1 MTTQYAPPLAVNF
14 VWNFADSEAVNP
26 IIDIV
31 RKSFARDKDKPFS
44 RGLNIPLF
52 FYSSLNANKIP
63 DDSPNPLA
71 NKNVI
76 FVFTSVNTN
85 GRENWRKYVEE
96 LPTSPTTAI
105 VPIAID
111 KNGLTHRGSLAG
123 ANCIRVYDWPTDN
136 ADLYA
141 IISLAHEIYRYGCSS
156 IDPDN
161 SGKMSSITIFLS
173 HAKAGDTGRLHSEEI
188 TKFLDNSNLN
198 RFFDA
203 TEISP
208 GFQFDQEIE
217 KSVKNSTLVAIESDA
232 YSSRYWCQREILC
245 AKQHDR
251 PIVVVNSLNDYED
264 RIFPAASNVPC
275 VHVSSEA
282 PLSQRDILRILSAA
296 LLETVR
302 YSYSVQYLE
311 YYKKIGWVEDECELS
326 ARPPEIRQALKVKNN
341 NQKKIC
347 YPEPPIYSAEAD
359 WHGHLGIEAFTPLWN
374 LAEQN
379 SLRQQIIG
387 ISISDVQGDNFSSNH
402 IHPDNLIRLTQDIA
416 RHLLARSATLI
427 YGGDL
432 RPGGFTEFVLD
443 EAAILKERIGGTLP
457 KVENHLAWPLY
468 VSEPEIVAWRAK
480 YSDVMKTV
488 EHEIPID
495 VVSGLA
501 QDVFLPPVTPENV
514 YVWSRCLTAMRERSI
529 ASSTV
534 RICSGG
540 KLSGY
545 KGKMPGVLEE
555 IVLALSSKK
564 PTFLLGAFGG
574 VVESVCRLLLTKT
587 EQEALTENWQN
598 SHNSGYS
605 ELQTIARS
613 HEKECDYG
621 AVTAFLHKQ
630 NITDLARC
638 CGLSE
643 DEYTRIMRS
652 PFVDEC
658 LYLILKGLNNL
669 SSGKS

>member
-1 MTTQYAPPLAVNF
+1 MSKQYTPPIAVNF
-14 VWNFADSEAVNP
+14 IWNFADSAAVTP
-26 IIDIV
+26 IIDVV

-44 RGLNIPLF
+44 RGLNIPLY
-52 FYSSLNANKIP
+52 FYCSQNANEIP
-63 DDSPNPLA
+63 HDSPNALA
-71 NKNVI
+71 KKNII
-76 FVFTSVNTN
+76 FIFTSVNTN
-85 GRENWRKYVEE
+85 GRENWRKYVER
-96 LPTSPTTAI
+96 LPASPSTTI

-111 KNGLTHRGSLAG
+111 NNGLAHKGSLAG

-141 IISLAHEIYRYGCSS
+141 IVSLAHEIYRYGCLS
-156 IDPDN
+156 INPDDL
-161 SGKMSSITIFLS
+161 GKTSSITIFLS

-188 TKFLDNSNLN
+188 KKFLDNSNLN
-198 RFFDA
+198 RFFDS

-217 KSVKNSTLVAIESDA
+217 KSVKKSTLVAIESDA

-245 AKQHDR
+245 AKQHNR

-275 VHVSSEA
+275 VHVSSET

-296 LLETVR
+296 ILETVR
-302 YSYSVQYLE
+302 YAHSIQCLE
-311 YYKKIGWVEDECELS
+311 YYKEIEWLEDECELS
-326 ARPPEIRQALKVKNN
+326 ARPPEIRQALKLKSN

-347 YPEPPIYSAEAD
+347 YPEPPIYSDEAD
-359 WHGHLGIEAFTPLWN
+359 WHNHLGMEAFTPLWS
-374 LAEQN
+374 LAEQDC
-379 SLRQQIIG
+379 LLQHKIG

-402 IHPDNLIRLTQDIA
+402 IHPDHLVRLTQDIA

-443 EAAILKERIGGTLP
+443 EAAILKERIGGELP

-480 YSDVMKTV
+480 YSEVMKTV
-488 EHEIPID
+488 EHEIPGD
-495 VVSGLA
+495 VASELA
-501 QDVFLPPVTPENV
+501 QDIFLPPATPENS
-514 YVWSRCLTAMRERSI
+514 YVWSRCLTVMREKSI

-555 IVLALSSKK
+555 IVFAFNSQK

-574 VVESVCRLLLTKT
+574 VVGSTCNLLLTKAVPET
-587 EQEALTENWQN
+587 LTEDWQV
-598 SHNSGYS
+598 SHNSGYG
-605 ELQTIARS
+605 ELQAIAKSRGQ
-613 HEKECDYG
+613 ECDYS
-621 AVTAFLHKQ
+621 AVIELLQKQ
-630 NITDLARC
+630 NTSDLAMR

-643 DEYTRIMRS
+643 DEYKRIMLS
-652 PFVDEC
+652 PFIDEC
-658 LYLILKGLNNL
+658 LYLILKGLKNIN
-669 SSGKS
+669 GK